1 MSSIATAVR
10 TAVDAALR
18 ADTGVV
24 AAFAPAAVRLY
35 PMTPPTN
42 PTFPYL
48 IYRTEVVGD
57 DTECA
62 AGAEVTVIL
71 DPYAREATY
80 AASVAKAEAIAD
92 AARKAL
98 TRELSLSGHQVDD
111 FLFQYDR
118 QIGDPDQLTE
128 HRSLA
133 VTYQTSATA

>member
-1 MSSIATAVR
+1 MSIAAAVR
-10 TAVDAALR
+10 TALDAALR
-18 ADTGVV
+18 ADAGVV
-24 AAFAPAAVRLY
+24 AAFAPSSVRLY
-35 PMTPPTN
+35 PLSPPTN

-48 IYRTEVVGD
+48 LYRTEIIGD

-71 DPYAREATY
+71 DPYARETTY
-80 AASVAKAEAIAD
+80 VASVAKAEVIAD

-98 TRELSLSGHQVDD
+98 TRRLVLTGHQVDD
-111 FLFQYDR
+111 WIFEYDR